1 VEAVVALPVLLVEAV
16 EVLLVELLPVVA
28 VEVLLVELLPVVAV
42 DVELLLVVDVDVKP
56 SKSIH
61 KKPAIYIV
69 GFFYLIRL

>member
-1 VEAVVALPVLLVEAV
+1 VEAVVALPVLLVEVVAV
-16 EVLLVELLPVVA
+16 DVELL
-28 VEVLLVELLPVVAV
+28 LVVAV

-69 GFFYLIRL
+69 GFFLF

>member
-1 VEAVVALPVLLVEAV
+1 VEAVVALPVLL
-16 EVLLVELLPVVA
+16 L
-28 VEVLLVELLPVVAV
+28 VVAV

-69 GFFYLIRL
+69 GFFLF

>member
-1 VEAVVALPVLLVEAV
+1 VVAVVVLP
-16 EVLLVELLPVVA
+16 VELLSVVA
-28 VEVLLVELLPVVAV
+28 VEVLPVELLS
-42 DVELLLVVDVDVKP
+42 VVDVHVKP

>member
-1 VEAVVALPVLLVEAV
+1 VEAVVALPVLLVE
-16 EVLLVELLPVVA
+16 
-28 VEVLLVELLPVVAV
+28 AV

>member
-16 EVLLVELLPVVA
+16 AVDVELL
-28 VEVLLVELLPVVAV
+28 LVVAV

-69 GFFYLIRL
+69 GFFLF

>member
-1 VEAVVALPVLLVEAV
+1 M
-16 EVLLVELLPVVA
+16 
-28 VEVLLVELLPVVAV
+28 
-42 DVELLLVVDVDVKP
+42 VDVDVKP

>member
-16 EVLLVELLPVVA
+16 AVDVELL
-28 VEVLLVELLPVVAV
+28 LVV

-69 GFFYLIRL
+69 GFFLF